1 MFSRKVISS
10 IFSFDILYLSS
21 LSCCAANKQGKEIA
35 RQASA
40 SKGGGKGRATDSSK
54 EKDGEGKFSYLI
66 RLKIFK
72 KSRQGIFSY

>member
-1 MFSRKVISS
+1 
-10 IFSFDILYLSS
+10 LYLSS